1 MIQIKSWRYE
11 VSSNKKTLFSK
22 SWILLLAIVM
32 LATCAG
38 GCGNADKP
46 SEKSNVE
53 NATSATTIATT
64 AVETTMEDS
73 KINYEDFLSVK
84 MGSSLADVESILGK
98 GIEQSSSEVSGL
110 KTVIYQWNGTGFSNM
125 NVTIQ
130 NDEVMGK
137 AQVGLNDGNEN
148 VTLDMYN
155 QVKEGM
161 SFDEATAILGEGQ
174 LMSQA
179 KILNME
185 TLIYA
190 WINSDGSN
198 LSCTL
203 LAINCR

>member
-1 MIQIKSWRYE
+1 
-11 VSSNKKTLFSK
+11 
-22 SWILLLAIVM
+22 
-32 LATCAG
+32 
-38 GCGNADKP
+38 
-46 SEKSNVE
+46 
-53 NATSATTIATT
+53 
-64 AVETTMEDS
+64 MEDS

-98 GIEQSSSEVSGL
+98 GIEQSSSEDSGL

-198 LSCTL
+198 LSCTFTGNKL
-203 LAINCR
+203 QMKTQTNLK